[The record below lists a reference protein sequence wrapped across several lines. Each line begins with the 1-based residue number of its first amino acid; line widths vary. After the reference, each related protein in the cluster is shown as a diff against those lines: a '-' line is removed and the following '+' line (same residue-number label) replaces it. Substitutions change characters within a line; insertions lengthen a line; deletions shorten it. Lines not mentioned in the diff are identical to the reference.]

1 MRKLLGRVLVP
12 MLVLGLSAPLLAVP
26 KLETVGQGSYR
37 YMLWQLYDARLA
49 STDGNFVNY
58 EQSTPLLLELT
69 YKRNISRDQFI
80 KATVDEWKK
89 LQQSSSEQQ
98 QQWAEQL
105 AKLWQDV
112 KKGDRLAAVLLPD
125 NTVEFYFNGNKTG
138 VVADEAF
145 GPAFFNIWLDSAT
158 SAPKLREQLT
168 GQASE

>member
-1 MRKLLGRVLVP
+1 MRKLFGIILAPILA
-12 MLVLGLSAPLLAVP
+12 LSLSAPLLAVP
-26 KLETVGQGSYR
+26 DLETVGQGSYR

-49 STDGNFVNY
+49 SSDGRFVDY
-58 EQSTPLLLELT
+58 QQSTPLLLELT

-89 LQQSSSEQQ
+89 LKQSSSEQQ

-112 KKGDRLAAVLLPD
+112 KNGDKLAAVLLPD
-125 NTVEFYFNGNKTG
+125 NSVEFYFNGTKTG
-138 VVADEAF
+138 VLADEAF
-145 GPAFFNIWLDSAT
+145 GPAFFNIWLDSST

>member
-1 MRKLLGRVLVP
+1 MRKLFGVILAPILA
-12 MLVLGLSAPLLAVP
+12 LSLSAPLWAVP
-26 KLETVGQGSYR
+26 DLETVGQGSYR

-49 STDGNFVNY
+49 SGDGRFVDY
-58 EQSTPLLLELT
+58 QQSTPLLLELT

-89 LQQSSSEQQ
+89 LKQTSSEQQ

-112 KKGDRLAAVLLPD
+112 KKGDKLAAVLLPD
-125 NTVEFYFNGNKTG
+125 NSVEFYFNGTKTG
-138 VVADEAF
+138 VLADEAF

>member
-1 MRKLLGRVLVP
+1 MRKLFGV
-12 MLVLGLSAPLLAVP
+12 MLALSLSTPLWAVP
-26 KLETVGQGSYR
+26 DLKTIGQGSYR

-49 STDGNFVNY
+49 SGDGSFINY
-58 EQSTPLLLELT
+58 QQSTPLLLELT

-89 LQQSSSEQQ
+89 LKQSSSEQQ

-105 AKLWQDV
+105 ATLWQDV

-125 NTVEFYFNGNKTG
+125 KTVAFYFNGTKTG
-138 VVADEAF
+138 VLADVAF

-158 SAPKLREQLT
+158 SAPKLREQLI

>member
-1 MRKLLGRVLVP
+1 MRKRLNLLLVSFF
-12 MLVLGLSAPLLAVP
+12 VFGLTLPVLAVP
-26 KLETVGQGSYR
+26 NLETVGQGSYR

-49 STDGNFVNY
+49 SSDGSFVNY

-80 KATVDEWKK
+80 KATIDEWKK
-89 LQQSSSEQQ
+89 LKQSSSEQQ

-125 NTVEFYFNGNKTG
+125 NTVEFYFNGSKTG
-138 VVADEAF
+138 VLADEAF

-168 GQASE
+168 GLSSE

>member
-1 MRKLLGRVLVP
+1 MRKLRSL
-12 MLVLGLSAPLLAVP
+12 MLAPLFVFSVAVPVLAVP
-26 KLETVGQGSYR
+26 NLETVGQGSYR

-49 STDGNFVNY
+49 SSDGNFVNY

-89 LQQSSSEQQ
+89 LKQSTAEQQ

-105 AKLWQDV
+105 VMLWQDV

-125 NTVEFYFNGNKTG
+125 NTVEFYFNGSKMG
-138 VVADEAF
+138 VLADAAF

-168 GQASE
+168 GLSSE

>member
-1 MRKLLGRVLVP
+1 MRNLLGF
-12 MLVLGLSAPLLAVP
+12 MLAPVFVLGLTTPAWAVP
-26 KLETVGQGSYR
+26 ELETVGQGSYR

-49 STDGNFVNY
+49 SSDGNFVDY

-89 LQQSSSEQQ
+89 LKQTTSQQ
-98 QQWAEQL
+98 QQLWATQL
-105 AKLWQDV
+105 EALWQDV
-112 KKGDRLAAVLLPD
+112 KKGDRLAALLLPD

-138 VVADEAF
+138 VVADQAF

-168 GQASE
+168 GLSE

>member
-1 MRKLLGRVLVP
+1 MRNLLGFMLVP
-12 MLVLGLSAPLLAVP
+12 VFVLGLTTPAWAVP
-26 KLETVGQGSYR
+26 ELETVGQGSYR

-49 STDGNFVNY
+49 SSDGNFVDY

-89 LQQSSSEQQ
+89 LRQSSSEQQ
-98 QQWAEQL
+98 QHWAEQL

-125 NTVEFYFNGNKTG
+125 NTVEFYFNGIKTG
-138 VVADEAF
+138 VLADEAF

-168 GQASE
+168 GLSSD